1 MDSDRIE
8 TLLLQLIQDMAEVK
22 AKIDNIDEQKISNR
36 IDVLEAQSKE
46 QDRVIKSL
54 EKRSEALEDF
64 TRKKLLDNSKTMRG
78 VFISGGI
85 AIFTAVISLLFN
97 LL

>member
-1 MDSDRIE
+1 MDSNRIE

-22 AKIDNIDEQKISNR
+22 AKINNIDEQKISNR
-36 IDVLEAQSKE
+36 IDTLEAQTRE
-46 QDRVIKSL
+46 QVRVIKSV

-64 TRKKLLDNSKTMRG
+64 TRVKLLDNSRAMRG
-78 VFISGGI
+78 VFISGGL
-85 AIFTAVISLLFN
+85 AIFTAIISLLFN

>member
-8 TLLLQLIQDMAEVK
+8 TLLLQLIQDMSEVK
-22 AKIDNIDEQKISNR
+22 AKISNIDEQKISNR
-36 IDVLEAQSKE
+36 IDVLEAQSRE
-46 QDRVIKSL
+46 QGRVIKSL